1 MNKALYRYK
10 FRSGWGL
17 VSILGCVA
25 IGFCF
30 SFLAWQREAPILLL
44 FAFLAVAAGISTS
57 RAVYLNHECGCEVDE
72 INIRW
77 WTRCQQDSIVVY
89 LSEIESANFNKGDSS
104 SIQITTM
111 NQERFTIPDACIGD
125 GKEIW
130 KVLSA
135 IVSKTTHSF

>member
-17 VSILGCVA
+17 ISILGCVA

-30 SFLAWQREAPILLL
+30 SFLAWQREAPILII

-57 RAVYLNHECGCEVDE
+57 RAIYLNHECGCEVDE

-77 WTRCQQDSIVVY
+77 WTRLPSKSKVIY

-104 SIQITTM
+104 SIQITTK

-125 GKEIW
+125 GKAIW
-130 KVLSA
+130 EVLSA
-135 IVSKTTHSF
+135 TIPKNSI